1 MKVAKFGGSS
11 LADANQIKKVC
22 DIITGD
28 AQRKFVVVSAPGK
41 RSKTDV
47 KVTDMLIGCAD
58 AMLKT
63 GNADQEIQN
72 VVNRYEGIATELG
85 MSKDIITV
93 IRDDLT
99 QRVHSSVEHK
109 GKFIDNLKAAGE
121 DNCAKLVAEY
131 LRGLGVNAR
140 YVNPK
145 DAGLFLTESFG
156 NARILPESYDNLRK
170 LADIDGIII
179 FPGFFGY
186 SRNGSVVTFSRGGS
200 DITGS
205 ILAAAVK
212 ADLYENFTDVD
223 CVYSVNPNLV
233 KNPKPITE
241 MTYREM
247 RELAYAGFS
256 VFHEEA
262 LTPVYY
268 TNIPVKVKNTNN
280 PSAPGTTISPKLI
293 DPQRPVVGVAGDT
306 GFCSIY
312 VRKYLMNHEIGF
324 GRKLL
329 ELLESEGISYEHS
342 PSGID
347 DISVVIRESQLTD
360 EIEERLIRDIKE
372 KLRPDDIFIQKGQAL
387 IMLVGEGC
395 KNTVGISAKA
405 TKALADADINIEMI
419 NQGSSEASIMFGIR
433 GQRCDDAIVALYK
446 AFFE

>member
-22 DIITGD
+22 KIITSD
-28 AQRKFVVVSAPGK
+28 PERKIIVVSAPGK
-41 RSKTDV
+41 RFKTDI
-47 KVTDMLIGCAD
+47 KVTDMLIQCAE
-58 AMLKT
+58 AMLTT
-63 GNADQEIQN
+63 GNADKE
-72 VVNRYEGIATELG
+72 VKDVIARFESIANDLA
-85 MSKDIITV
+85 MSSDIIRV
-93 IRDDLT
+93 IYDDIMD
-99 QRVHSSVEHK
+99 RVNFSTEHK
-109 GKFIDNLKAAGE
+109 GKYIDNLKAAGE

-131 LRGLGVNAR
+131 LNSIGIKAQ
-140 YVNPK
+140 YVSPK
-145 DAGLFLTESFG
+145 DAGLYLTESFG
-156 NARILPESYDNLRK
+156 NARILPESYENLGK
-170 LADIDGIII
+170 LAHMDGIVV

-186 SRNGSVVTFSRGGS
+186 TKNGNVVTFSRGGS

-205 ILAAAVK
+205 ILAAAVN

-223 CVYSVNPNLV
+223 CIYAVNPNLV
-233 KNPKPITE
+233 ENPTAITE
-241 MTYREM
+241 LTYREM

-268 TNIPVKVKNTNN
+268 SNIPVNVKNTNN
-280 PSAPGTTISPKLI
+280 PSAPGTTILPKLEN
-293 DPQRPVVGVAGDT
+293 PTRPVVGVAGDK

-329 ELLESEGISYEHS
+329 EILESEGISYEHS
-342 PSGID
+342 PTGID
-347 DISVVIRESQLTD
+347 DISVVIREKQLTE
-360 EIEERLIRDIKE
+360 EIEKRLVQNIKE
-372 KLRPDDIFIQKGQAL
+372 KLKPDDIYIQRGQAL

-395 KNTVGISAKA
+395 KNTIGIASKA
-405 TKALADADINIEMI
+405 TKALADAGINIEMI

-433 GQRCDDAIVALYK
+433 GDRCNDAIVALYK

>member
-11 LADANQIKKVC
+11 LADAKQIKKVR
-22 DIITGD
+22 DIVTSD
-28 AQRKFVVVSAPGK
+28 KERKVVVVSAPGK
-41 RSKTDV
+41 RFKTDV
-47 KVTDMLIGCAD
+47 KVTDMLIGCAE

-63 GNADQEIQN
+63 GNADKEIQD
-72 VVNRYEGIATELG
+72 VITRYESIATELG
-85 MSKDIITV
+85 MSGDIISV
-93 IRDDLT
+93 IHDDLMD
-99 QRVHSSVEHK
+99 RIRSSTEHQ
-109 GKFIDNLKAAGE
+109 GKYIDNLKAAGE
-121 DNCAKLVAEY
+121 DNCAKLVAQY
-131 LRGLGVNAR
+131 LKESGVNAN

-156 NARILPESYDNLRK
+156 NARVLPESYDNLRK
-170 LADIDGIII
+170 LADMDGIIV

-186 SRNGSVVTFSRGGS
+186 TKSGSVVTFSRGGS

-205 ILAAAVK
+205 ILAAAMNAK
-212 ADLYENFTDVD
+212 LYENFTDVD
-223 CVYSVNPNLV
+223 SVYSVNPNLV
-233 KNPKPITE
+233 ENPKPIAE

-247 RELAYAGFS
+247 RELAYAGFN

-262 LTPVYY
+262 LVPVYY
-268 TNIPVKVKNTNN
+268 KNIPVNIKNTNN
-280 PSAPGTTISPKLI
+280 ASAPGTTILPKRRELE
-293 DPQRPVVGVAGDT
+293 RPVVGVAGDT

-324 GRKLL
+324 GKKLL
-329 ELLESEGISYEHS
+329 EILESEGISYEHT

-347 DISVVIRESQLTD
+347 DISVVIRESQLNGD
-360 EIEERLIRDIKE
+360 KEERLIRDIKE
-372 KLRPDDIFIQKGQAL
+372 ILHPDDIFIQKGQAL

-405 TKALADADINIEMI
+405 TRALADADINIEMI

-433 GQRCDDAIVALYK
+433 AERCKDAVVALYK